1 MGHEGH
7 IGNGM
12 ALGKIKKA
20 RRGRCCVGPRL
31 LVGIRGHPIHPML
44 IPFPVAFFVA
54 TLVCDVRSDGGSSWK
69 AGSSVG
75 RSLSPLY
82 VAVRLVLRHYFPP
95 DTPRLRSFLGVVP
108 LLPGGISRREYAVVY
123 LAGLSN

>member
-1 MGHEGH
+1 VSALCLQTSCATTGFVIDGWI
-7 IGNGM
+7 IG
-12 ALGKIKKA
+12 AAI
-20 RRGRCCVGPRL
+20 V
-31 LVGIRGHPIHPML
+31 
-44 IPFPVAFFVA
+44 VA
-54 TLVCDVRSDGGSSWK
+54 
-69 AGSSVG
+69 
-75 RSLSPLY
+75 LY

>member
-1 MGHEGH
+1 MTNPRSTAS
-7 IGNGM
+7 IG
-12 ALGKIKKA
+12 
-20 RRGRCCVGPRL
+20 
-31 LVGIRGHPIHPML
+31 GHPIHPML